1 MDNAAGVYTLQF
13 TEAQLR
19 ILDQALGELPYKI
32 AAHLI
37 WHINEQIKAG
47 QCQGAAGR
55 EHRDDQGK

>member
-19 ILDQALGELPYKI
+19 VLDQALGELPYKI

-37 WHINEQIKAG
+37 WHINEQIKAS
-47 QCQGAAGR
+47 QRPDAGTSQ
-55 EHRDDQGK
+55 H